1 MILDNVIY
9 KELFFPASQ
18 LNDKGEAV
26 AVGKLF
32 QEKITANPAL
42 WALGWHDILDI
53 FFWEQQ
59 SELHPIWKG

>member
-1 MILDNVIY
+1 M
-9 KELFFPASQ
+9 LFTRNSFTASQ

-42 WALGWHDILDI
+42 WALGLHDILDI
-53 FFWEQQ
+53 FF
-59 SELHPIWKG
+59 